1 MLIYMY
7 DWFSEQ
13 ALIAEAKRLNDIA
26 TRISQISQ
34 LPNGRRSWRITGRI
48 GDINWFSQIA
58 KTGLW

>member
-1 MLIYMY
+1 MY

-48 GDINWFSQIA
+48 GDINWFSQV
-58 KTGLW
+58 